1 MSIRRPFLVLAL
13 LAFGLRAL
21 IPIGFMPSADG
32 TLSLMICPGGFPPQL
47 LAQAK
52 TAADGMGMPMPM
64 PERHGHG
71 LMQDGFCAFTTGFSA
86 APPPLILA
94 TLYLLLAIIAVV
106 VTVMPAP
113 VGVRLVRIPQARAP
127 PAPF

>member
-1 MSIRRPFLVLAL
+1 MKTRRPLLVLAL

-47 LAQAK
+47 LR
-52 TAADGMGMPMPM
+52 MPMPG
-64 PERHGHG
+64 RQGHG

-94 TLYLLLAIIAVV
+94 TLYLLLAVIAIV

-113 VGVRLVRIPQARAP
+113 AGIRLVRLPQARAP
-127 PAPF
+127 PAPH